1 MYGVPADLNLERL
14 RGATLIQVAI
24 AEFQIQFRFEPETEI
39 AVEGRWEL
47 RDRSG
52 HIVDLA
58 QRHAARDVY
67 RVHQLLGR
75 RVVGSQINPPESFT
89 LEFDSGH
96 RLQVFDSSDS
106 FESFSIQPG
115 GVIV

>member
-1 MYGVPADLNLERL
+1 MYGVPVDLDLSRFN
-14 RGATLIQVAI
+14 GATLIQVSLG
-24 AEFQIQFRFEPETEI
+24 EFQVQFHFTPTAEI

-52 HIVDLA
+52 RLIDHA
-58 QRHAARDVY
+58 QETTDREAY
-67 RVHQLLGR
+67 RVHHLLGR
-75 RVVGSQINPPESFT
+75 QVTGSQVDAPGSIT

-96 RLQVFDSSDS
+96 RLQVFDSSPEY
-106 FESFSIQPG
+106 ESFTIQPG